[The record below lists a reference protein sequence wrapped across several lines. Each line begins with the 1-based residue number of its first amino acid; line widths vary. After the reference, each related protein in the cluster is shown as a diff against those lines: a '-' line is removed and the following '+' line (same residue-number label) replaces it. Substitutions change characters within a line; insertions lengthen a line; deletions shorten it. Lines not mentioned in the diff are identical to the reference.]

1 MYFAAF
7 CPVNYVVK
15 KGVNMNKLIS
25 FNGVCVKSFASV
37 VGKTEKRGP
46 LSPCFDMCEED
57 EYFGKSTWEEAE
69 SEMVHRCINILL
81 TKEKLHPGELDVICG
96 GDLLN
101 QCVASSFG
109 VKEWGVP
116 YLGLY
121 GACSTFGEA
130 MLVAGAFVSGGF
142 RERAVGFAS
151 SHFCSAE
158 KQYRFPLEYGGQ
170 RTPTSQ
176 NTVTGCGAVL
186 LEKGECGI
194 MLSDG
199 VIGRIYDAGIT
210 DVNNMG
216 AAMAK
221 AAADTIKRYFA
232 FSGKSPDDFDVIA
245 TGDLGRE
252 GYELCCELLGNNL
265 PGLKDKYTDCGM
277 MIFDMEGQDVHSG
290 GSGCGC
296 SAAVTAGY
304 FLPRIKSGEIER
316 ILLVPTGALMN
327 PTTVF
332 QGQSI
337 SGIAHAVCIERR

>member
-1 MYFAAF
+1 MKELFVF
-7 CPVNYVVK
+7 NNVYVK
-15 KGVNMNKLIS
+15 N
-25 FNGVCVKSFASV
+25 FASV
-37 VGKTEKRGP
+37 VGKTEKAGP
-46 LSPCFDMCEED
+46 LADCFDMCEED
-57 EYFGKSTWEEAE
+57 EYFGKATWEEAE
-69 SEMVHRCINILL
+69 SEMVHRCINLL
-81 TKEKLHPGELDVICG
+81 LSKSNSDPSSPDLICG

-109 VKEWGVP
+109 VKEWGIP

-130 MLVAGAFVSGGF
+130 MLVAGSIINGGLCNS
-142 RERAVGFAS
+142 AIGFAS

-170 RTPTSQ
+170 RTPTAQ
-176 NTVTGCGAVL
+176 NTVTGCGAVF
-186 LEKGECGI
+186 
-194 MLSDG
+194 LSNQKSDLALKDG
-199 VIGRIYDAGIT
+199 LVGRIVDAGIT

-221 AAADTIKRYFA
+221 AAADTVRRYFA
-232 FSGKSPDDFDVIA
+232 LSGKSPEDFDVIA

-252 GYELCCELLGNNL
+252 GYEICCDLLGDSI

-296 SAAVTAGY
+296 SAAVSTGY
-304 FLPRIKSGEIER
+304 FLPRLCEGEIQR
-316 ILLVPTGALMN
+316 FLLVPTGALMN

-337 SGIAHAVCIERR
+337 SGIAHAVCFERQ

>member
-1 MYFAAF
+1 MSELCIFDS
-7 CPVNYVVK
+7 VHLKN
-15 KGVNMNKLIS
+15 
-25 FNGVCVKSFASV
+25 FASV
-37 VGKTEKRGP
+37 VGKTESEGP
-46 LSPCFDMCEED
+46 LASCFDMCEKD

-69 SEMVHRCINILL
+69 SEMVHRCINILF
-81 TKEKLHPGELDVICG
+81 TKEKMHPKELDIICG

-130 MLVAGAFVSGGF
+130 VLVGGALVSGGF
-142 RERAVGFAS
+142 KKNALGFAC

-170 RTPTSQ
+170 RTPTAQ

-186 LEKGECGI
+186 LEKGQGDI
-194 MLSDG
+194 MVKDG
-199 VIGRIYDAGIT
+199 LVGRIVDAGIT

-221 AAADTIKRYFA
+221 AAADTIRRYFA
-232 FSGKSPDDFDVIA
+232 FSGKRPEDFDVIA

-252 GYELCCELLGNNL
+252 GYELCCELLGDSL
-265 PGLKDKYTDCGM
+265 DGLRDKYTDCGM

-296 SAAVTAGY
+296 SASVTAGY
-304 FLPRIKSGEIER
+304 FLPRIKNGEINR
-316 ILLVPTGALMN
+316 MLLIPTGALMN

-337 SGIAHAVCIERR
+337 CGIAHAVCFERG

>member
-1 MYFAAF
+1 MSIIKFKDVF
-7 CPVNYVVK
+7 
-15 KGVNMNKLIS
+15 
-25 FNGVCVKSFASV
+25 VKSYASV
-37 VGKTEKRGP
+37 VGKTEARGP
-46 LSPCFDMCEED
+46 LAGCFDMCEND
-57 EYFGKSTWEEAE
+57 EYFGSDTWEKAE

-81 TKEKLHPGELDVICG
+81 SKAKMSTEEIDIICG

-109 VKEWGVP
+109 VKDSGVP

-130 MLVAGAFVSGGF
+130 AIVSGLTVAGDFANNV
-142 RERAVGFAS
+142 VGFAS

-170 RTPTSQ
+170 RTPTAQ
-176 NTVTGCGAVL
+176 NTVTGCGAL
-186 LEKGECGI
+186 LYSCEK
-194 MLSDG
+194 S
-199 VIGRIYDAGIT
+199 VIRLEDAMVGKIVDAGIT

-221 AAADTIKRYFA
+221 AAADTITRYF
-232 FSGKSPDDFDVIA
+232 KSSSLSPKDFDVIA

-252 GYELCCELLGNNL
+252 GYELCCEMLGESLN
-265 PGLKDKYTDCGM
+265 GLKDKYTDCGM
-277 MIFDMEGQDVHSG
+277 MIFDMDKQNVNCG

-296 SAAVTAGY
+296 SAVVTAGY
-304 FLPRIKSGEIER
+304 FLPMLKKGEIKN
-316 ILLVPTGALMN
+316 LLVVPTGALMN

-337 SGIAHAVCIERR
+337 AGIAHAIHFKRGGAQGV

>member
-1 MYFAAF
+1 
-7 CPVNYVVK
+7 
-15 KGVNMNKLIS
+15 MNKI
-25 FNGVCVKSFASV
+25 FVFDNVCINGFASV
-37 VGKTEKRGP
+37 VGKTEKAGP
-46 LSPCFDMCEED
+46 LSYCFDMCEED
-57 EYFGKSTWEEAE
+57 EYFGKDTWEEAE

-81 TKEKLHPGELDVICG
+81 NKTGRAPDSLNLICG

-130 MLVAGAFVSGGF
+130 MLVGGGMVSGGF
-142 RERAVGFAS
+142 VKNALGFAS

-170 RTPTSQ
+170 RTPTAQ

-186 LEKGECGI
+186 LEKGQGKI
-194 MLSDG
+194 MLKDG
-199 VIGRIYDAGIT
+199 LVGRIVDAGIT

-221 AAADTIKRYFA
+221 AAADTLRRYFA
-232 FSGKSPDDFDVIA
+232 LSGKSPSDFDIIA

-252 GYELCCELLGNNL
+252 GYELCCELLGDAYEKI
-265 PGLKDKYTDCGM
+265 KDRYTDCGM

-296 SAAVTAGY
+296 SASVTAGY
-304 FLPRIKSGEIER
+304 FLPRLKKGELKR
-316 ILLVPTGALMN
+316 VLLVPTGALMN

-337 SGIAHAVCIERR
+337 AGIAHAICFERQG

>member
-1 MYFAAF
+1 MSLIKFEKVF
-7 CPVNYVVK
+7 VNE
-15 KGVNMNKLIS
+15 
-25 FNGVCVKSFASV
+25 FASV
-37 VGKTEKRGP
+37 VGKSEKNGP
-46 LSPCFDMCEED
+46 LSACFDLCIDD
-57 EYFGKSTWEEAE
+57 EYFGKDTWEKAE
-69 SEMVHRCINILL
+69 SEMVHQCLNVLL
-81 TKEKLHPGELDVICG
+81 NKAQTKPEGLDLICG

-109 VKEWGVP
+109 VKDWGVP

-130 MLVAGAFVSGGF
+130 VIIAGSVINGGF
-142 RERAVGFAS
+142 GKKAIGLAC

-170 RTPTSQ
+170 RTPTAQ
-176 NTVTGCGAVL
+176 NTVTGCGAL
-186 LEKGECGI
+186 LLDTSIGGI
-194 MLSDG
+194 RVSDCM
-199 VIGRIYDAGIT
+199 IGRIVDAGVT

-221 AAADTIKRYFA
+221 AAADTICRYFSE
-232 FSGKSPDDFDVIA
+232 SGYTPYDFDIIA

-252 GYELCCELLGNNL
+252 GYELCYELIGDKIA
-265 PGLKDKYTDCGM
+265 GFKDKYTDCGM
-277 MIFDMEGQDVHSG
+277 IIYDMEKQDVHAG

-296 SAAVTAGY
+296 SAVVTNGL
-304 FLPRIKSGEIER
+304 FLPRLLAGEIDN
-316 ILLVPTGALMN
+316 ILIVTTGALMN

-337 SGIAHAVCIERR
+337 AGIAHAVHFSRR